1 MGQGGDYGS
10 GDAQHYQNILLSGVD
25 QNGEDIT
32 NEVTFLVLDIMEE
45 LGISDFPTTL
55 RINENSDEKLLRRA
69 AEVVRFGGGILAFYN
84 ESLILKSLT
93 DYGYPASD
101 AWKFANDG
109 CWEVQIPGKTF
120 FRYTPFDSLQILQHR
135 TLDGYSETVDFG
147 SFEELYK
154 RYIVD
159 LNEAVYQVYCERAQL
174 FTEDSRTWCEQPPC
188 TVVSIFE
195 QGCIDK
201 GLSYIEGGPVYNVN
215 SPHIG
220 GLPDTVNSLYAIK
233 KLVFDEKK
241 VTFKELMELPSP

>member
-120 FRYTPFDSLQILQHR
+120 FRYTRLTRCRSSSIERWTDIPRRWISAALRSCISAIL
-135 TLDGYSETVDFG
+135 
-147 SFEELYK
+147 
-154 RYIVD
+154 
-159 LNEAVYQVYCERAQL
+159 
-174 FTEDSRTWCEQPPC
+174 
-188 TVVSIFE
+188 SI
-195 QGCIDK
+195 
-201 GLSYIEGGPVYNVN
+201 
-215 SPHIG
+215 
-220 GLPDTVNSLYAIK
+220 
-233 KLVFDEKK
+233 
-241 VTFKELMELPSP
+241 